1 MHSSCRS
8 IFKVWDMGIGR
19 TIAAVIATHI
29 ASISVGMGQGFS
41 AILIPQLQKPS
52 SIISISSDDASW
64 IASLG
69 VISTPVGSL
78 FAGIFMDLLGRKTTV
93 QLTAIPFIIGWT
105 IITVSKGFTLLCVGR
120 FITGM
125 AIGMSSACYVY
136 VAEICLPNDRGY
148 LSAFGPVFVSLGVLI
163 VYSLGYIVTWQYTS
177 AACAVVALVGFAAM
191 HAVPETPSWLA
202 RQGCTKEARNALVWF
217 RRSTA
222 VADAELKEIQQ
233 SLKVQ
238 MAGSSMDHCAQTFTN
253 SAVWKPFFILIGF
266 FLFQEASGMYIV
278 LYYAVNFFED
288 AGSSLDDY
296 VASII
301 VAGLRFFMAII
312 GSACIQMFSR
322 RALATTS
329 AFFMALSMGISG
341 TYEYYF
347 SELSMDDRPLNW
359 IPLACILANVCASM
373 LGMLQLPWVMIAE
386 LFPLSVRGIMGGIV
400 CSLGYLFI
408 FTTVKMYPD
417 LMYLLNM
424 GGMMWAFSCACL
436 LAMVFIQAFLP
447 ETQGKTLLE
456 IENHFRGKKNMADS
470 TEHLEKGFHQSTGS
484 IYTINPNAREV

>member
-1 MHSSCRS
+1 
-8 IFKVWDMGIGR
+8 
-19 TIAAVIATHI
+19 
-29 ASISVGMGQGFS
+29 MGQGFS

-52 SIISISSDDASW
+52 SIISISADDASW

-69 VISTPVGSL
+69 VISTPLGSL
-78 FAGIFMDLLGRKTTV
+78 FAGVFMDLLGRKTTV
-93 QLTAIPFIIGWT
+93 QLTSIPFIIGWT
-105 IITVSKGFTLLCVGR
+105 IITISKDFAFLCLGR

-136 VAEICLPNDRGY
+136 VAEISLPNDRGY

-163 VYSLGYIVTWQYTS
+163 VYSLGYIVSWQYTS

-202 RQGCTKEARNALVWF
+202 RQGHLKEAKKSLVWL

-238 MAGSSMDHCAQTFTN
+238 VTGSSMGQCSQKFSD
-253 SAVWKPFFILIGF
+253 SAVWKPLFILIGF

-301 VAGLRFFMAII
+301 VAVLRFFMAIV

-322 RALATTS
+322 RSLATTS

-347 SELSMDDRPLNW
+347 SELSMEDRPYNW

-386 LFPLSVRGIMGGIV
+386 LFPLSVRGTMGGIV

-408 FTTVKMYPD
+408 FTTVKIYPD
-417 LMYLLNM
+417 LMFLLNM
-424 GGMMWAFSCACL
+424 GGMMWAFSISCL

-456 IENHFRGKKNMADS
+456 IENEFRGKKNIAES
-470 TEHLEKGFHQSTGS
+470 TEHLEKGFHHSTGS
-484 IYTINPNAREV
+484 IYTINPNAREA